1 MADSALVYGIFAIQY
16 QACFHPSL
24 SKLSTLHDRLTRNV
38 AVVVNVWLNSRFVTT
53 QKRFA
58 MNKGA
63 EQSRN
68 VRAKKSADDDVSG
81 GKVTAAAA
89 VDWERERG
97 RPGRGRPQMI
107 TSPR

>member
-1 MADSALVYGIFAIQY
+1 M
-16 QACFHPSL
+16 
-24 SKLSTLHDRLTRNV
+24 HDRLTENV
-38 AVVVNVWLNSRFVTT
+38 AIVVNVWLNSRFVTT

-81 GKVTAAAA
+81 GKVTAA

-97 RPGRGRPQMI
+97 REAWKRPTPDDNFPEIRMSALKVRAHSALDQ
-107 TSPR
+107 